1 MARRENPEI
10 NAGSMADIA
19 FLLLI
24 FFLVTTTMNVD
35 SGISKKLS
43 EKPPQDYV
51 PPVIKEK
58 NILEVVINRNNELL
72 VENERTELKDLKEL
86 AKKFI
91 DNGGGVGKPG
101 EDGSPGKPCDYCKG
115 EKSEA
120 SSDHPNKAIISVQS
134 DRGTEYGTYITVQN
148 ELLRAYSEL
157 RNRLSKE
164 RYGVSYDELEQQF
177 QDAKKSAE
185 LKGRVDELRKKV
197 EDIKISY
204 PQIISDAEPTS
215 S

>member
-1 MARRENPEI
+1 MARRETPEI

-43 EKPPQDYV
+43 EKPPVDYV

-58 NILEVVINRNNELL
+58 NIFEVNINRNNELL
-72 VENERTELKDLKEL
+72 VEGERMDVKQLKE
-86 AKKFI
+86 AAVKFI
-91 DNGGGVGKPG
+91 DNGGGDGKLV
-101 EDGSPGKPCDYCKG
+101 DGVSTGPCDYCER
-115 EKSEA
+115 EKSIA

-134 DRGTEYGTYITVQN
+134 DRGTDYGTYIIVQN
-148 ELLRAYSEL
+148 ELLSAYTEL
-157 RNRLSKE
+157 RNKLSQKRHGKSYTQLEKE
-164 RYGVSYDELEQQF
+164 YKDNKTNTKLKEEVE
-177 QDAKKSAE
+177 AIKSA
-185 LKGRVDELRKKV
+185 
-197 EDIKISY
+197 Y

-215 S
+215 AN

>member
-43 EKPPQDYV
+43 EKPPPDYV

-58 NILEVVINRNNELL
+58 NIFEVNINRNNELL
-72 VENERTELKDLKEL
+72 VEGERMEVKDLKD
-86 AKKFI
+86 AAVKFI
-91 DNGGGVGKPG
+91 DNGGGVGKPA
-101 EDGSPGKPCDYCKG
+101 EDGTPGKACDYCQG
-115 EKSEA
+115 ERSET

-134 DRGTEYGTYITVQN
+134 DRGTEYGTYIQVQN
-148 ELLRAYSEL
+148 ELLRAYTEL
-157 RNRLSKE
+157 RNRLSKQ
-164 RYGVSYDELEQQF
+164 RYGVSFDELEQSF
-177 QDAKKSAE
+177 KDAKKSAD
-185 LKGRVDELRKKV
+185 LKDRVEELRKKV

-215 S
+215 

>member
-43 EKPPQDYV
+43 EKPPPDYV
-51 PPVIKEK
+51 PPIIKEK
-58 NILEVVINRNNELL
+58 NIFEVNINRNNELL
-72 VENERTELKDLKEL
+72 VEGDRMEIKELKQA

-91 DNGGGVGKPG
+91 DNGGGIGKPG
-101 EDGSPGKPCDYCKG
+101 EDGTPGKPCDYCQG
-115 EKSEA
+115 ERSDT

-134 DRGTEYGTYITVQN
+134 DRGTEYGTYIQVQN
-148 ELLRAYSEL
+148 ELLRAYTEL
-157 RNRLSKE
+157 RNRLSKQ
-164 RYGVSYDELEQQF
+164 RYGMSFDELEEAF
-177 QDAKKSAE
+177 KDAKKSAD
-185 LKGRVDELRKKV
+185 LKDRVEELRKKV
-197 EDIKISY
+197 EDIKIAY

-215 S
+215 

>member
-43 EKPPQDYV
+43 EKPPPDYV
-51 PPVIKEK
+51 PPIIKEK
-58 NILEVVINRNNELL
+58 NIFEVNINRNNELL
-72 VENERTELKDLKEL
+72 VEDARMEIKELKEA
-86 AKKFI
+86 AKAFI
-91 DNGGGVGKPG
+91 DNGGGEGKVENG
-101 EDGSPGKPCDYCKG
+101 IATGSCTYCKG
-115 EKSEA
+115 EKSES

-134 DRGTEYGTYITVQN
+134 DRGTDYGTYLKVQN
-148 ELLRAYSEL
+148 ELLKAYTEL
-157 RNRLSKE
+157 RNRLAME
-164 RYGVSYDELEQQF
+164 RYGISFDELEE
-177 QDAKKSAE
+177 AYKKARTDES
-185 LKGRVDELRKKV
+185 LKKKV
-197 EDIKISY
+197 EDIKLAY

-215 S
+215 AN

>member
-35 SGISKKLS
+35 SGVSKKLS
-43 EKPPQDYV
+43 EKPPPDYV
-51 PPVIKEK
+51 PPIIKEK
-58 NILEVVINRNNELL
+58 NIFEVNINRNNELL
-72 VENERTELKDLKEL
+72 VEDDRMDVKDLKE
-86 AKKFI
+86 AAIKFI
-91 DNGGGVGKPG
+91 DNGGGVGTPG

-115 EKSEA
+115 ERSES

-134 DRGTEYGTYITVQN
+134 DRGTEYGTYIQVQN
-148 ELLRAYSEL
+148 ELLKAYTVL
-157 RNRLSKE
+157 RNRLCNE
-164 RYGVSYDELEQQF
+164 RYGMSFDKLEEAYSE
-177 QDAKKSAE
+177 DKNNEE
-185 LKGRVDELRKKV
+185 LKKKV
-197 EDIKISY
+197 EDIKTSY

-215 S
+215 

>member
-1 MARRENPEI
+1 MARRETPEI

-43 EKPPQDYV
+43 EKPPEDYV

-58 NILEVVINRNNELL
+58 NIFEVNINRNNELL
-72 VENERTELKDLKEL
+72 VEGDRMEIKDIKEA

-91 DNGGGVGKPG
+91 DNGGGLGKPG
-101 EDGSPGKPCDYCKG
+101 EDGTPGKPCDYCQG
-115 EKSEA
+115 ERSET

-134 DRGTEYGTYITVQN
+134 DRGTEYGTYIAVQN
-148 ELLRAYSEL
+148 ELLRAYTEL
-157 RNRLSKE
+157 RNRLSQQ
-164 RYGVSYDELEQQF
+164 RYGISFDQLEENYKDARKSADTKRLADELQ
-177 QDAKKSAE
+177 
-185 LKGRVDELRKKV
+185 KKV
-197 EDIKISY
+197 EAIKIAY

-215 S
+215 

>member
-35 SGISKKLS
+35 SGVSKKLS
-43 EKPPQDYV
+43 EKPPPDYV
-51 PPVIKEK
+51 PPIIKQK
-58 NILEVVINRNNELL
+58 NIFEVNINRNNDLL
-72 VENERTELKDLKEL
+72 VEEEAMNIKDLKD
-86 AKKFI
+86 AAVKFI
-91 DNGGGVGKPG
+91 DNGGGIGNAG
-101 EDGSPGKPCDYCKG
+101 EDGTPGKACDYCKG
-115 EKSEA
+115 ERSES

-134 DRGTEYGTYITVQN
+134 DRGTDYGVYIQVQN
-148 ELLRAYSEL
+148 ELLRAYTEL

-164 RYGVSYDELEQQF
+164 RYGISFDELEQSF
-177 QDAKKSAE
+177 KDAKKSAD
-185 LKGRVDELRKKV
+185 LKSQVEILRKKV
-197 EDIKISY
+197 EDIKTSY

-215 S
+215 